1 VVSELLEDVS
11 LETIAEKDLM
21 KSTQGKERRGFDR
34 NNFSAIHET
43 QLLLVLVLVL
53 VLVLTLSFQLRGLVG
68 TTTQKDSKLMPCR
81 YFSPIG

>member
-1 VVSELLEDVS
+1 MVSELLEDVS

-21 KSTQGKERRGFDR
+21 ESTQGKEHRGFDR

-53 VLVLTLSFQLRGLVG
+53 TLSFQLRGLV
-68 TTTQKDSKLMPCR
+68 QP
-81 YFSPIG
+81 YN